1 MISARWKFSALSL
14 VFASTLTLTAGPAA
28 AQERAPTALP
38 LRTARL
44 YEVGLG
50 YFERTGRLGKG
61 TDLALP
67 VPASHLDDALKTLVV
82 LGGKD
87 GKASVAGI
95 EFASSVSP
103 SMGRALAGLPESD
116 GTITYAKLLKSL
128 QGAAVEVKTDR
139 ESIRGR
145 LVDIVEP
152 AQTEE
157 TECAASDP
165 KSAGAVAGASARSGA
180 AAASPCVMIR
190 PMTLL
195 LLTERG
201 EIRRLRSAD
210 VSSVRPLDPGL
221 ASRIG
226 SGLDASSAQGAS
238 IQKKLRVLATSTSDI
253 TLGYVAETPVWRSSY
268 RLLLDDNDGGTVQG
282 WALVHN
288 DTDEDWK
295 QVRIE
300 LVNGQ
305 PTSFLF
311 PLAAPRYTRREMVTP
326 EVELSTVPQL
336 LGRTVDSMWGNEVGE
351 SFGAGGLGLSGV
363 GEGGGGRGE
372 GIGLGAIGTIGHGAG
387 TSQGSTALSVG
398 NLASIAPAVGVES
411 GVQFR
416 YVLPSPVDLRSH
428 GSALVPFLQRSISA
442 RRIAHFTH
450 PGDAARS
457 AVRIKNT
464 TGQTLP
470 AGTIAFFADGGFAG
484 EATLDRMTPDERR
497 IMAFGTDL
505 DVELHAATTTQRDEA
520 RIIVYEKDALI
531 EHYVRVRDVE
541 HTIINKSSSG
551 RSVFLTLDYVLNSR
565 VEGAD
570 ELDFDTV
577 AGKALAVFSVGA
589 KAQIDRK
596 LHVEEGLSRRHPID
610 MLTSKSL
617 WTLAAQTKLHPDQRG
632 LLRAAAQRMQEA
644 EERRDAI
651 PKIKDAIAEAE
662 DDLKRLRAHLSA
674 ARQGEGDAEPF
685 VKRILAAEDRRS
697 SLRGRIGQI
706 ESERKG
712 RIAAAISLLSRLKSP
727 MNP

>member
-1 MISARWKFSALSL
+1 LALSAAP
-14 VFASTLTLTAGPAA
+14 AS
-28 AQERAPTALP
+28 AQERAPATLP
-38 LRTARL
+38 LRAARL

-50 YFERTGRLGKG
+50 YFERTGRLGKA
-61 TDLALP
+61 TDLSLP

-82 LGGKD
+82 IGGD
-87 GKASVAGI
+87 GKTHVAGI

-103 SMGRALAGLPESD
+103 SMGRALAGLPAGDE
-116 GTITYAKLLKSL
+116 TITYPKLLRSL
-128 QGAAVEVKTDR
+128 QGAAVEIKTER
-139 ESIRGR
+139 ESVRGR

-152 AQTEE
+152 AE
-157 TECAASDP
+157 TDEAECASNDTKTP
-165 KSAGAVAGASARSGA
+165 GATAGASARNGA
-180 AAASPCVMIR
+180 APCVMIR

-221 ASRIG
+221 AARIG
-226 SGLDASSAQGAS
+226 SGLDATSTQGAS

-253 TLGYVAETPVWRSSY
+253 TLGYVAESPVWRSSY
-268 RLLLDDNDGGTVQG
+268 RLVLDGNNGGTLQG

-295 QVRIE
+295 QVRVE

-336 LGRTVDSMWGNEVGE
+336 LGRTVDSMWGNTIGD

-372 GIGLGAIGTIGHGAG
+372 GIGLGSIGTIGHGGG
-387 TSQGSTALSVG
+387 TGSGQSSTALSVG
-398 NLASIAPAVGVES
+398 NLASIAPAAGVES

-416 YVLPSPVDLRSH
+416 YVLPSPIDLRAH
-428 GSALVPFLQRSISA
+428 GSALVPFLQRPISA
-442 RRIAHFTH
+442 RRIAHFTR

-484 EATLDRMTPDERR
+484 EATLDRMTPDEHR

-505 DVELHAATTTQRDEA
+505 DVELSSAGGAQRDEA
-520 RIIVYEKDALI
+520 RLIVFENDALV
-531 EHYVRVRDVE
+531 EHFVRIRDVE

-551 RSVFLTLDYVLNSR
+551 RAVFLTLDYVLNSR
-565 VEGAD
+565 VAGAD

-589 KAQIDRK
+589 KTQVTRK
-596 LHVEEGLSRRHPID
+596 LHVEEGLSRRHPIRG
-610 MLTSKSL
+610 LTPKH
-617 WTLAAQTKLHPDQRG
+617 LAALASEVRLHPDQRG
-632 LLRAAAQRMQEA
+632 LLRAAAERMREA
-644 EERRDAI
+644 DERRDSISKLESQVA
-651 PKIKDAIAEAE
+651 DTEE
-662 DDLKRLRAHLSA
+662 DLKRLRAHLSA
-674 ARQGEGDAEPF
+674 ARQGGGDAEPF
-685 VKRILAAEDRRS
+685 VERLLAAEDRRT
-697 SLRGRIGQI
+697 SLRQRIALLA
-706 ESERKG
+706 SERER
-712 RIAAAISLLSRLKSP
+712 RIEASMAALSKLKN
-727 MNP
+727 NPQ